1 MHPLDRLWD
10 AHPSTYIALI
20 TWGTMALTAQPT
32 IGSIL
37 VHIVLSTAL
46 LTALVATARHEGW
59 RKGKK
64 HG

>member
-1 MHPLDRLWD
+1 MTNPVDKFWD

-46 LTALVATARHEGW
+46 LTALVLSARHEGW
-59 RKGKK
+59 RKGKRN
-64 HG
+64 